1 VMLAIDQRD
10 YRRRFH
16 RRIVAS
22 ECRVR

>member
-1 VMLAIDQRD
+1 VLAIDQRD

-22 ECRVR
+22 GCGGR